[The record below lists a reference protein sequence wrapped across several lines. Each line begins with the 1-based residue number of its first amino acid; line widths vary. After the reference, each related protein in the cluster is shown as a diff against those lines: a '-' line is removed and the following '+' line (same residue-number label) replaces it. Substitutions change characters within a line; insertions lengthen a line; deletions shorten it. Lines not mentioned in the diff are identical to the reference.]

1 MALAPAS
8 HDPCDFG
15 RRQGAG
21 ATTPAP
27 PTLCPES
34 TCRPSSRRAE
44 SEWLLGNHYIS
55 HCRTCVARD
64 AFSRHAE
71 YEWRLSNHYVSHCRT
86 CVARDAFSRHA
97 EYEWRLSNHYVSHC
111 RTCVARDAFSRHAEY
126 EWRLSNHYVSHCRT
140 CLVLDASDG
149 GEKSQHVSVKGIESS
164 CYGVIQRIS
173 GSLILFCTV
182 SCLTLRHVDV
192 LCFCVVLKNVAV

>member
-44 SEWLLGNHYIS
+44 SEWLLG
-55 HCRTCVARD
+55 
-64 AFSRHAE
+64 
-71 YEWRLSNHYVSHCRT
+71 
-86 CVARDAFSRHA
+86 
-97 EYEWRLSNHYVSHC
+97 NHYVSHC